1 MRTTV
6 TLDDAVAAA
15 LKRLN
20 RTQKRRMK
28 FKELINLA
36 LREGLK
42 HLSKPSQKQSHFY
55 TRAVDLGLC
64 RYGNVDNVAEILAV
78 AEGESYK

>member
-6 TLDDAVAAA
+6 TLDDDVAAS
-15 LKRLN
+15 LRRLN
-20 RTQKRRMK
+20 QTRRMK

-42 HLSKPSQKQSHFY
+42 HLSATPKKRSYFRTQ
-55 TRAVDLGLC
+55 TVNLGRC
-64 RYGNVDNVAEILAV
+64 RTSNLDNIAEVLAV
-78 AEGESYK
+78 AEGESFK

>member
-6 TLDDAVAAA
+6 TLDDDVAAA

-20 RTQKRRMK
+20 RTQNRRMK

-42 HLSKPSQKQSHFY
+42 HLSKPSQKQSHFH
-55 TRAVDLGLC
+55 TRAVDLGPC

>member
-6 TLDDAVAAA
+6 TLDDDVVAS

-20 RTQKRRMK
+20 QRRPMK
-28 FKELINLA
+28 FRELINLA

-42 HLSKPSQKQSHFY
+42 HLSASPKKRSYFR
-55 TRAVDLGLC
+55 TRAVDLGPC
-64 RYGNVDNVAEILAV
+64 RANNVDDIAEILAV
-78 AEGESYK
+78 AEGESFK

>member
-6 TLDDAVAAA
+6 TLDDDVAAS

-20 RTQKRRMK
+20 QRRRMK
-28 FKELINLA
+28 LKELINLA

-42 HLSKPSQKQSHFY
+42 HLSAAPKK
-55 TRAVDLGLC
+55 RAYFRTQTVNLGRC
-64 RYGNVDNVAEILAV
+64 RISNVDNVAEILAV
-78 AEGESYK
+78 AEGESFK

>member
-6 TLDDAVAAA
+6 TLDDDVAAS

-20 RTQKRRMK
+20 QRRRMK

-42 HLSKPSQKQSHFY
+42 HMSAALKKLSDFRTQ
-55 TRAVDLGLC
+55 AVNL
-64 RYGNVDNVAEILAV
+64 VDAGQAT
-78 AEGESYK
+78 STT

>member
-6 TLDDAVAAA
+6 TLDDDVAAS

-20 RTQKRRMK
+20 QKRRMK
-28 FKELINLA
+28 FKELINLT

-42 HLSKPSQKQSHFY
+42 QLSAPSKKQTSFR
-55 TRAVDLGLC
+55 TRAVDLGPC
-64 RYGNVDNVAEILAV
+64 RAGNVDNVAEVLAI

>member
-6 TLDDAVAAA
+6 TLDDDVAAA

-42 HLSKPSQKQSHFY
+42 HLSKPSKKQSQFR
-55 TRAVDLGLC
+55 TRSVDLGPC
-64 RYGNVDNVAEILAV
+64 RYRNVDNVAEILAV

>member
-1 MRTTV
+1 M
-6 TLDDAVAAA
+6 TLDDDVAAS

-20 RTQKRRMK
+20 QRRRMK

-42 HLSKPSQKQSHFY
+42 HLSAAPKKRSYFR
-55 TRAVDLGLC
+55 TRTVDLGPC
-64 RYGNVDNVAEILAV
+64 RTSNVDNIAEIVAV
-78 AEGESYK
+78 AESESFK